1 MRLWKQGLFLF
12 RVKNTE
18 YYGNYK
24 TLGGKYYEKLS
35 EQTLDL
41 GHLPDRVRSRPDYQW
56 ADYRIHDQEVA
67 LSNRY
72 SQVYRVI

>member
-1 MRLWKQGLFLF
+1 ME
-12 RVKNTE
+12 TII
-18 YYGNYK
+18 

-41 GHLPDRVRSRPDYQW
+41 GHLPDRMRGRPDYQW

-67 LSNRY
+67 LSKRY

>member
-1 MRLWKQGLFLF
+1 MGSFSF

-24 TLGGKYYEKLS
+24 TLGGKHYEKLS

-41 GHLPDRVRSRPDYQW
+41 GHLSDRVRGWS
-56 ADYRIHDQEVA
+56 ADQRTVYRIHA
-67 LSNRY
+67 A
-72 SQVYRVI
+72 